1 MTYRE
6 IALEAYRKAC
16 ANLRRQR
23 ALGLIDDL
31 EWNIR
36 RWNIDSAYAKRD
48 EMASKLGA
56 Y

>member
-16 ANLRRQR
+16 AKVRRQR
-23 ALGLIDDL
+23 VLGQIDDL
-31 EWNIR
+31 EWNVR
-36 RWNIDSAYAKRD
+36 RHNIDAAYAKRD